1 MNPPNRRIMLGP
13 QRPLTI
19 QEVSKKVNVAK
30 PTLRFWERKL
40 PGVIVPLRTHGG
52 QRRYTREHILVIEE
66 IKKLKQDGLNLME
79 IKRELTNGTENPGE
93 FSNAETI
100 DILAN
105 QIAQMVKAKICR
117 FLQENDQT

>member
-1 MNPPNRRIMLGP
+1 MLGP

-19 QEVSKKVNVAK
+19 QEVSKRVNVAK
-30 PTLRFWERKL
+30 PTLRFWEKEL
-40 PGVIVPLRTHGG
+40 PGVIVPLRTRGG

-66 IKKLKQDGLNLME
+66 IKKLKQDGLNLLE
-79 IKRELTNGTENPGE
+79 IKRELADGTENSGDFPK
-93 FSNAETI
+93 AETI